1 MEPINQGTGMQTQPA
16 SHWLHR
22 VMRGSL
28 VKQIIVALILGTL
41 LSVIWPTA
49 ALAVGLLGTLFV
61 GALKAVAPVLVLMLV
76 MASIASH
83 QQQQKMAIRPVLLLY
98 LAGTFTAAL
107 AAVLFSFL
115 FPSTLQL
122 GVAASDV
129 SAPSGIVEVLRGLLT
144 NMVVNPVDALI
155 KGNYIGILVWA
166 IGLGFALRRG
176 SDTSKQLV
184 SDLAQAVTFMVT
196 LVIRFAPLGIFGLVA
211 STLAATGF
219 NALWGYAHLL
229 LVLVGCMLL
238 VALVVNPL
246 LVWVKIRRNPWPL
259 VFICLRESG
268 VSAFLTRSSAAN
280 IPVNMALCEKLGL
293 DKGTYAVSIPLGATV
308 NMAGAAITITVLT
321 LAAVHTLGIVVDI
334 PTALLLSVVASLC
347 ACGASGVAGGSLLLI
362 PLACNMFGIPNDV
375 AMQVV
380 EVGFIIGVIQDS
392 CETAINSST
401 DVMFTAAACL
411 SEDELAQNPVC
422 SGKPAA

>member
-1 MEPINQGTGMQTQPA
+1 MQTQPA
-16 SHWLHR
+16 NAWLQR
-22 VMRGSL
+22 LMRGNI
-28 VKQIIVALILGTL
+28 VKQILIALILGIL
-41 LSVIWPTA
+41 LSVVWPAA

-76 MASIASH
+76 MSSIASH
-83 QQQQKMAIRPVLLLY
+83 QQGQKIAIRPILFLY
-98 LAGTFTAAL
+98 LLGTLTAAL
-107 AAVLFSFL
+107 AAVACSFI

-122 GVAASDV
+122 SAAASDV
-129 SAPSGIVEVLRGLLT
+129 AAPSGIVEVLRGLLAS
-144 NMVVNPVDALI
+144 MVANPVDALV

-166 IGLGFALRRG
+166 LGLGFALRHS

-184 SDLAQAVTFMVT
+184 TDLAQAVTFMVT

-219 NALWGYAHLL
+219 SALWGYAHLL
-229 LVLVGCMLL
+229 VVLVGCMLL
-238 VALVVNPL
+238 VAIVVNPL
-246 LVWVKIRRNPWPL
+246 LVWVKIRRNPYPL
-259 VFICLRESG
+259 VFTCLRESG
-268 VSAFLTRSSAAN
+268 VTAFFTRSSAAN

-293 DKGTYAVSIPLGATV
+293 DKDTYSVSIPLGATV

-321 LAAVHTLGIVVDI
+321 LAAVHTLGVAVDV
-334 PTALLLSVVASLC
+334 PTALLLSVVAALC

-362 PLACNMFGIPNDV
+362 PLACNMFGISSDV

-380 EVGFIIGVIQDS
+380 AVGFIIGVVQDS

-401 DVMFTAAACL
+401 DVLFTAAACMA
-411 SEDELAQNPVC
+411 EEKRTTINPVC
-422 SGKPAA
+422 S